1 MDVAGSSDTGPR
13 VRRATVAH
21 LVERLGPSLTL
32 IAVAES
38 FGVPARAS
46 SVAVDALVATRDAMR
61 RRQRLAAYGRV
72 SAAGGPRASLL
83 AALDAANARLFAQH
97 GSHDD
102 HVAIGAS
109 LTAVVIANGRA
120 YVGHAGASHAYLAR
134 GGTLERLTDDDAVFA
149 DATVASAGGATAGAP
164 RAPRLLWRSFG
175 TQPKLEASIMQIV
188 LDAGDELVLCSS
200 AVHRYVEPSRLA
212 AILED
217 SDSAAVAV
225 SRGLALVRD
234 REDVDV
240 ALVIGRDLLAADGP
254 RRDSR
259 ISRLRRIVV
268 LALVVVALLA
278 FASYALH
285 ANSHDELRYSTS
297 GDRP

>member
-1 MDVAGSSDTGPR
+1 VDVAGGSDAGPR
-13 VRRATVAH
+13 VRRSTVAH
-21 LVERLGPSLTL
+21 VVERLGPSLTL

-46 SVAVDALVATRDAMR
+46 SVAADALVATRDTMR
-61 RRQRLAAYGRV
+61 RRQRLAAYGRI

-102 HVAIGAS
+102 HVATGAS

-120 YVGHAGASHAYLAR
+120 YVGHAGASRAYLAR

-149 DATVASAGGATAGAP
+149 DATVASAGGATLAP
-164 RAPRLLWRSFG
+164 RGPRLLWRSFG
-175 TQPKLEASIMQIV
+175 TQPKLEASVAQIV
-188 LDAGDELVLCSS
+188 LDVGDELVLCSS

-217 SDSAAVAV
+217 SDSAAAAVA
-225 SRGLALVRD
+225 RGLAFVRD
-234 REDVDV
+234 REDVD
-240 ALVIGRDLLAADGP
+240 AAIVIGRDLLAADDP
-254 RRDSR
+254 RRDSG

-278 FASYALH
+278 FASYALR
-285 ANSHDELRYSTS
+285 ANSYDESRYSTS
-297 GDRP
+297 GERP